1 MVPGL
6 GDLNYRER
14 LGRLGLFSLGRGR
27 PRDDIIELHE
37 ITRSMD
43 TLNAQSFYPP
53 KGDNSKIRKL
63 RLKERGVRFK
73 RDHMATFSLNG

>member
-6 GDLNYRER
+6 GDLNYRGR

-27 PRDDIIELHE
+27 ARDAIIELHE

-53 KGDNSKIRKL
+53 QG
-63 RLKERGVRFK
+63 
-73 RDHMATFSLNG
+73 

>member
-6 GDLNYRER
+6 VDLNYRER
-14 LGRLGLFSLGRGR
+14 PGRLGLFSLGRGR

-37 ITRSMD
+37 ITRNMD

-53 KGDNSKIRKL
+53 QG
-63 RLKERGVRFK
+63 
-73 RDHMATFSLNG
+73 

>member
-27 PRDDIIELHE
+27 DDIIELHE

-53 KGDNSKIRKL
+53 PRVIILKL
-63 RLKERGVRFK
+63 E
-73 RDHMATFSLNG
+73 N